1 MNPLRTAA
9 LVLIIIGALTFAYPA
24 ISYTTREKVVD
35 LGPVEVTTERQRSV
49 PLPPILGG
57 AAVVI
62 GLGLLFAGRGRASA

>member
-1 MNPLRTAA
+1 MNPLRAAA
-9 LVLIIIGALTFAYPA
+9 LVLIVIGALTLAYPA

-35 LGPVEVTTERQRSV
+35 LGPVEITADRERSV

-62 GLGLLFAGRGRASA
+62 GLGLLFAGRGRAGA